1 VKFAVFLLLAILAV
15 LVTGRLRRDR
25 DGESWVAIVVVVIVL
40 LVIGLYRW
48 TR

>member
-1 VKFAVFLLLAILAV
+1 VKLVVYLLLALLAV

-25 DGESWVAIVVVVIVL
+25 DGESWVAIVVVVIALV
-40 LVIGLYRW
+40 VIGLYRW

>member
-1 VKFAVFLLLAILAV
+1 MKFAVFLLLAILAV
-15 LVTGRLRRDR
+15 LVAGRLRRDQ